1 MSMMEPFTPH
11 EKDAGEVEVPAA
23 DPGTGAP
30 PTAPGTGP
38 QGEEQGSNV
47 SPERSAE
54 DGPLPD

>member
-1 MSMMEPFTPH
+1 MMEPFTPH

-23 DPGTGAP
+23 DPGNGAP